1 MRHSR
6 PTGTG
11 TGAARPGRTVAG
23 ALLAVA
29 AVATLAGCS
38 GGPDGGRTTPTATT
52 TRTVTASPAPS
63 SAAAAPAV
71 TPSATSS
78 CGPSDGAAAA
88 AGPIAALPLPA
99 GLESARWDAA
109 TADTAQYDGCAAL
122 SAVTVT
128 LADGTGSSP
137 VAILLF
143 HDGTYLGTATKLQYG
158 FEPTVT
164 RTSDAALR
172 VEYVYAGPHDT
183 DADPTGRA
191 TATYTWDD
199 AAGRVVMTGEV
210 PPTQ

>member
-1 MRHSR
+1 MRHSSLTSTTR
-6 PTGTG
+6 P
-11 TGAARPGRTVAG
+11 ARTVG
-23 ALLAVA
+23 GVLLAAA

-38 GGPDGGRTTPTATT
+38 GGPAATPTATT

-63 SAAAAPAV
+63 TPAAAPAA
-71 TPSATSS
+71 TSSATPS
-78 CGPSDGAAAA
+78 CGPSDGATAAA
-88 AGPIAALPLPA
+88 RAIAELPLPA
-99 GLESARWDAA
+99 GLESARWDPA

-128 LADGTGSSP
+128 VADATGSSP

-143 HDGTYLGTATKLQYG
+143 HDGTYLGTATKLQYP

-172 VEYVYAGPHDT
+172 VEYRYAGPQDSN
-183 DADPTGRA
+183 ADPTGRA

-199 AAGRVVMTGEV
+199 AAGRVRMTGEV
-210 PPTQ
+210 PPAP